1 MAGLALY
8 GPVLHDQNY
17 VVAASGGDARVLG
30 GAFCEVIL
38 AISVIG
44 TAVTLFPVIKR
55 QNEAVALGYVAGRVV
70 EAVVIVVGIIS
81 LLSVVTLRQEFA
93 GGGAKPAS
101 LMALGKSLVAVHDWT
116 FLFGPGFAMGL
127 NTLMLAYL
135 MYRPGLVPR
144 LIAVIGL
151 AGGPLVFASSAA
163 VLFGLYP
170 QLSAWGAV
178 GAVPVLAWEMSLA
191 VWLIAKGFTPARDA
205 TAGHPAAEPDAAPGT
220 PLRTASG
227 PGQGAALAAG

>member
-1 MAGLALY
+1 M
-8 GPVLHDQNY
+8 
-17 VVAASGGDARVLG
+17 LG

-81 LLSVVTLRQEFA
+81 L
-93 GGGAKPAS
+93 
-101 LMALGKSLVAVHDWT
+101 
-116 FLFGPGFAMGL
+116 
-127 NTLMLAYL
+127 
-135 MYRPGLVPR
+135 
-144 LIAVIGL
+144 
-151 AGGPLVFASSAA
+151 
-163 VLFGLYP
+163 
-170 QLSAWGAV
+170 
-178 GAVPVLAWEMSLA
+178 SLA